1 MSKCDGKTS
10 LQGANSED
18 NFEQTYEFLNEI
30 SLDSLQT
37 KTIITYCTEQRTNY
51 LLYLPLLM
59 RHIVI
64 QPRSE
69 YKITLIKAVV
79 KTAIEYG
86 DVYTRIF
93 WLHRAG
99 GICVCSDPVFC
110 KLVEGGVKDVCYLLQ
125 LIDEKRKKL
134 EDKRGEV
141 TKSINYQNEDII
153 NWIARARDTLLT
165 LPKEAPRPTLYL
177 NRNFMPG
184 EIREKND
191 LELERDGVYVLNYT
205 GNCDP
210 FLGEGVLVKM
220 IALKS
225 YKSATTPI
233 SLMFYYGDNENGQ
246 QKRRRVMFKYG
257 DDLRRDM
264 AVQVMFNVFNVLWL
278 KESFLAHPTDFDKNT
293 TCKPIAVT
301 YSVVPTGPKEGVFQ
315 MLGCIEEVCACQ
327 KHPEL
332 HCCPDGW
339 EFEQLSMK
347 NKDCPVCSINLR
359 IDEYLP
365 KEMATM
371 ISTLSGG
378 FIASY
383 CLGVRDRHLENWK
396 FHLCDKSF
404 AHIDFGFVINL
415 RPKFDAN
422 RFAIPTIIRTS
433 LNNTVVTL
441 EKSKIGAWDLF
452 VQNCTS
458 GFLVLRRCV
467 GIIIRLSV
475 LVFGFDTQFDEAA
488 VTKCLTDAFALSI
501 PESDAVNMLIGNLQ
515 NSSIQK
521 MVKDKQH
528 KVLKFIRKYF

>member
-1 MSKCDGKTS
+1 MNNTTQPSTTS
-10 LQGANSED
+10 QD
-18 NFEQTYEFLNEI
+18 TYQFLEEI
-30 SLDSLQT
+30 SLDSLSSQT
-37 KTIITYCTEQRTNY
+37 LISYCNTHHSEY
-51 LLYLPLLM
+51 LLYLPLLL

-64 QPRSE
+64 QPKSE
-69 YKITLIKAVV
+69 YKIALIKAIV
-79 KTAIEYG
+79 KTAIDYG

-99 GICVCSDPVFC
+99 GICVCSDPIFC
-110 KLVEGGVKDVCYLLQ
+110 KLVVGGFKGSCYLLQ

-134 EDKRGEV
+134 VDKRGEV
-141 TKSINYQNEDII
+141 MKDINYQNEDII
-153 NWIARARDTLLT
+153 SWIAAARDELLL
-165 LPKEAPRPTLYL
+165 LPKDSLRPTLYL
-177 NRNFMPG
+177 HRNYLPETLQMMS
-184 EIREKND
+184 
-191 LELERDGVYVLNYT
+191 LEELQRQRITVLNYT

-220 IALKS
+220 VALKS

-233 SLMFYYGDNENGQ
+233 SLMFYYGDMEDGQ
-246 QKRRRVMFKYG
+246 QKERRVMFKYG

-264 AVQVMFNVFNVLWL
+264 AVQIITST
-278 KESFLAHPTDFDKNT
+278 KFDETT
-293 TCKPIAVT
+293 TCNPVAVT
-301 YSVVPTGPKEGVFQ
+301 YSIVPTGPKEGVFE
-315 MLGCIEEVCACQ
+315 MLGCIEEICAY
-327 KHPEL
+327 
-332 HCCPDGW
+332 GW
-339 EFEQLSMK
+339 EFEKLSQS
-347 NKDCPVCSINLR
+347 NKDCPICSINLK

-365 KEMATM
+365 KELATM

-433 LNNTVVTL
+433 LCSTIVTL
-441 EKSKIGAWDLF
+441 EKSRICAWDLF

-458 GFLVLRRCV
+458 GFLALRRHV
-467 GIIIRLSV
+467 GMIIRMSV
-475 LVFGFDTQFDEAA
+475 IVFGFDQQFDEAA

-501 PESDAVNMLIGNLQ
+501 Q
-515 NSSIQK
+515 KNSSIQK

-528 KVLKFIRKYF
+528 KVLKFVRKYF

>member
-1 MSKCDGKTS
+1 MNNTTQPSTTS
-10 LQGANSED
+10 QD
-18 NFEQTYEFLNEI
+18 TYQFLEEI
-30 SLDSLQT
+30 SLDSLSSQT
-37 KTIITYCTEQRTNY
+37 LISYCNTHHSEY
-51 LLYLPLLM
+51 LLYLPLLL

-64 QPRSE
+64 QPKSE
-69 YKITLIKAVV
+69 YKIALIKAIV
-79 KTAIEYG
+79 KTAIDYG

-99 GICVCSDPVFC
+99 GICVCSDPIFC
-110 KLVEGGVKDVCYLLQ
+110 KLVVGGFKGSCYLLQ

-134 EDKRGEV
+134 VDKRGEV
-141 TKSINYQNEDII
+141 MKDINYQNEDII
-153 NWIARARDTLLT
+153 SWIAAARDELLL
-165 LPKEAPRPTLYL
+165 LPKDSLRPTLYL
-177 NRNFMPG
+177 HRNYLPETLQMMS
-184 EIREKND
+184 
-191 LELERDGVYVLNYT
+191 LEELQRQRITVLNYT

-220 IALKS
+220 VALKS

-233 SLMFYYGDNENGQ
+233 SLMFYYGDMEDGQ

-264 AVQVMFNVFNVLWL
+264 AVQIMFNVFNVLWT
-278 KESFLAHPTDFDKNT
+278 KSSFQAHPTKFDETT
-293 TCKPIAVT
+293 TCNPVAVT
-301 YSVVPTGPKEGVFQ
+301 YSIVPTGPKEGVFE
-315 MLGCIEEVCACQ
+315 MLGCIEEICACE

-339 EFEQLSMK
+339 EFEKLSQS
-347 NKDCPVCSINLR
+347 NKDCPICSINLK

-365 KEMATM
+365 KELATM

-433 LNNTVVTL
+433 LCSTIVTL
-441 EKSKIGAWDLF
+441 EKSRICAWDLF

-458 GFLVLRRCV
+458 GFLALRRHV
-467 GIIIRLSV
+467 GMIIRMSV
-475 LVFGFDTQFDEAA
+475 IVFGFDQQFDEAA

-501 PESDAVNMLIGNLQ
+501 PESDAANMLIGNLQ

-528 KVLKFIRKYF
+528 KVLKFVRKYF